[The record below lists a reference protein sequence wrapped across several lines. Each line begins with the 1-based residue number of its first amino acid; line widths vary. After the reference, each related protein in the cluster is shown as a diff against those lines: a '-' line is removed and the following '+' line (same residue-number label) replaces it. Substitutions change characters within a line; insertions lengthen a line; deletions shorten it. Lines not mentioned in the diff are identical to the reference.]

1 MKWMQSELLGI
12 LPPRIRTLLSNQ
24 SIDDVSEVRL
34 RLGYPIKLCA
44 QNKTRSLGSSVT
56 QEDIQFCV
64 NTASRYSPWSAATIG
79 QGFLTIPGGH
89 RMGLCGEAAGA
100 HLRSITSVC
109 IRIARELPGI
119 AQGITGRENLLIL
132 GPPGSG
138 KTTLLRD
145 LIRIIS
151 RENRGSV
158 AVVDERFELFP
169 MSQGK
174 PCFDAGENTD
184 ILRGISKAQG
194 LDMVLRTMGPKWIAL
209 DEITAVEDCQAL
221 HQAAWCGVRLLA
233 TAHAESVADFRT
245 RPIYRPLAES
255 RVFSRAAV
263 LSADQTYRMEAL

>member
-12 LPPRIRTLLSNQ
+12 LPPKLRNLLSNQ
-24 SIDDVSEVRL
+24 SLETVAELRL
-34 RLGYPIKLCA
+34 RLGYPMKLCA
-44 QNKTRSLGSSVT
+44 QGKSTGLGAAVT
-56 QEDIQFCV
+56 QEDLQFCV
-64 NTASRYSPWSAATIG
+64 NTASRYSPWSAGTIS

-89 RMGLCGEAAGA
+89 RMGLCGEAAGET
-100 HLRSITSVC
+100 LRSITSLC
-109 IRIARELPGI
+109 IRVAREFPGI
-119 AQGITGRENLLIL
+119 AQGITSRENLLIL

-145 LIRIIS
+145 LIRSIS

-158 AVVDERFELFP
+158 AVVDERWELFP

-184 ILRGISKAQG
+184 ILRGIPKARG

-209 DEITAVEDCQAL
+209 DEITAAQDCQAL
-221 HQAAWCGVRLLA
+221 HQAAWCGVKLLA
-233 TAHAESVADFRT
+233 TAHAESLADFRT

-255 RVFSRAAV
+255 RVFSRAVV
-263 LSADQTYRMEAL
+263 LSADQTYRMEVL